1 MLLAVN
7 TQELPENIWKHLRT
21 NHSEMR
27 AEGNH
32 AGPVFG
38 MAMQK
43 YFVL

>member
-1 MLLAVN
+1 MN

-27 AEGNH
+27 AEGNY
-32 AGPVFG
+32 ASPVLG
-38 MAMQK
+38 MEMQK